1 MINLEGKTICITGSA
16 RRIGREFAIAAAK
29 AGASII
35 LHYGHSEEAARKTA
49 ESIRETGAPLEI
61 IQADFSNPEQ
71 SVTILESVFEKSE
84 NLFALVNNASI
95 FEPLNFTN
103 TKLADWQTHFDVNLT
118 VPFLLSQAFQRS
130 LGKRQGKI
138 INILDWRALRPG
150 KDHLPYTISKAG
162 LAALT
167 RAMAVSLAPQIA
179 VNGIALGA
187 ILPPADGNEGSSPI
201 IDQIPMNRWA
211 KKGELTDLFLFLLSA
226 PDYLTGE
233 ILHLDGGR
241 HLV

>member
-1 MINLEGKTICITGSA
+1 MIDIKGKTICITGSA
-16 RRIGREFAIAAAK
+16 RRLGKEFAIAAAK

-35 LHYGHSEEAARKTA
+35 LHYGHSEKEALLTA
-49 ESIRETGAPLEI
+49 EEIRKASVHVDV
-61 IQADFSNPEQ
+61 IQADFSNPKQ
-71 SVTILESVFEKSE
+71 SIARLESVFAKSE

-95 FEPLNFTN
+95 FEPLNFADT
-103 TKLADWQTHFDVNLT
+103 TLADWQAHLNINLT
-118 VPFLLSQAFQRS
+118 IPFLLSQAFQRS
-130 LGKRQGKI
+130 LGKKQGKI

-150 KDHLPYTISKAG
+150 KDHLPYTISKSG

-167 RAMAVSLAPQIA
+167 KVMALSLAPQIA

-187 ILPPADGNEGSSPI
+187 ILPPADGNKGSSPI
-201 IDQIPMNRWA
+201 IDRVPMNRWA
-211 KKGELTDLFLFLLSA
+211 KIDEVIDLFLFIISA
-226 PDYLTGE
+226 PEYLTGE